1 MELKTLARPYAEA
14 VFKQALE
21 TDRIAQWSRMLEFLA
36 TAMADKELAWAA
48 VNPKIESQTFLR
60 LILEIGKGYL
70 DQEGEN
76 FVKLLVHNRRI
87 TLAGQIRQLFEQY
100 RLEHE
105 GYVEVKVVSAF
116 PLREEDTA
124 ALTSALE
131 KNLRRRVRLEVQEN
145 KDLIGGVVIQAGD
158 KVIDGSVRGQLE
170 RLAKT
175 LKA

>member
-14 VFKQALE
+14 VFNQARE
-21 TDRIAQWSRMLEFLA
+21 SGRIEQWSKMLAFLA
-36 TAMADKELAWAA
+36 TALADKELAWAA

-76 FVKLLVHNRRI
+76 FVRLLVHNRRI
-87 TLAGQIRQLFEQY
+87 TLVGPIQELFEQY
-100 RLEHE
+100 RTEHE
-105 GYVEVKVVSAF
+105 GYVEVKVASAF
-116 PLREEDTA
+116 PLQEEETTSLA
-124 ALTSALE
+124 AALE
-131 KNLRRRVRLEVQEN
+131 KKLGKRVRLEVQEN

-158 KVIDGSVRGQLE
+158 TVIDGSVRGQLQ
-170 RLAKT
+170 RLAQT